1 MSEINSLLLND
12 AIIYAAKKHRGQT
25 RKGDGRPYI
34 LHPMAVLYLLYEV
47 KTSKNMF
54 LLAIAAIL
62 HDVVEDC
69 GVPLKKIAKRFGYEV
84 AGLVKEL
91 TLLKENYETIGKT
104 KYICQEI
111 LKMSPYA
118 LCIKLCDRLAN
129 VREMKDMSPEFIEKY
144 VKETW
149 EMVKTARTRKLTKTH
164 KKLLA
169 LIEVEL
175 KKYE

>member
-1 MSEINSLLLND
+1 MPEINALLLND

-34 LHPMAVLYLLYEV
+34 LHPMAVLYILYEV
-47 KTSKNMF
+47 KASKNMF

-69 GVPLKKIAKRFGYEV
+69 GVLLKKIAKKFGYKV
-84 AGLVKEL
+84 AALVEEL

-111 LKMSPYA
+111 LKMSSYA

-129 VREMKDMSPEFIEKY
+129 LREMKDMSVEFIEKY
-144 VKETW
+144 VPETW
-149 EMVKTARTRKLTKTH
+149 EMVKAARSRKLTKTH
-164 KKLLA
+164 KRLLA

-175 KKYE
+175 KKY